1 MISPQK
7 TLKKFG
13 NVEWNNFILKIKL
26 YKFKMDP
33 LIQYIELLTVES
45 QQDSNN
51 LIFLLPLGIVLIRY
65 YLKNKLF

>member
-1 MISPQK
+1 
-7 TLKKFG
+7 
-13 NVEWNNFILKIKL
+13 
-26 YKFKMDP
+26 MDP